1 MRYHGRMMT
10 QHLLY
15 KGVLLGFSI
24 AAPVGPIGVLC
35 IRRTLAH
42 GRLTGLLSGLGAA
55 TADAF
60 YGGLAAFGLR
70 MITGALTSLGI
81 WPNLVGGLFLAY
93 LGVSTFLA
101 TPADPVATRAVST
114 GDEADGARAGYRRAY
129 FSALGLTLTNPMTI
143 ITFAGVY
150 AGAGLT
156 MRADSHWVAASLVVG
171 VFLGSA
177 LWWLTLSTG
186 VGLLRRWVNLNV
198 LRWVNR
204 VSGIILMA
212 FAVWSLL
219 KLFAG

>member
-1 MRYHGRMMT
+1 MRYDGRMMT
-10 QHLLY
+10 QYLFY
-15 KGVLLGFSI
+15 EGVLLGFSI

-35 IRRTLAH
+35 IRRTLAQ

-60 YGGLAAFGLR
+60 YGSLAAFGLR

-101 TPADPVATRAVST
+101 APADPSIADEEAEGTRAGHWRS
-114 GDEADGARAGYRRAY
+114 YL
-129 FSALGLTLTNPMTI
+129 SALGLTLTNPMTI

-186 VGLLRRWVNLNV
+186 VGLLRRWVNVTV
-198 LRWVNR
+198 LRWVNH
-204 VSGIILMA
+204 VSGIVLVA
-212 FAVWSLL
+212 FAVWSLA
-219 KLFAG
+219 KLFLG